1 MGRVHRYYYQQGH
14 CTALHYNSLNP
25 VLYSA
30 PEEKQ
35 DVVKQRMVCNAI
47 ADGRCKNADSC
58 QLLKDA
64 PERLPYSSY
73 VLRDNKLG

>member
-1 MGRVHRYYYQQGH
+1 MSRIQKYYYQEGH

-25 VLYSA
+25 VLYVASA
-30 PEEKQ
+30 EKE

-47 ADGRCKNADSC
+47 SDGRCKNADSC

-64 PERLPYSSY
+64 PEKLPCNSY
-73 VLRDNKLG
+73 ELRDKKLG